1 LCYGFTHFLMRAGSE
16 GYIQLKDMGS
26 KKKFG
31 LAVFVFQLIWIAGCG
46 SSSSSVTGASALD
59 PLTATTQTV
68 SGIVTTTQNPQ
79 VARYTVVPP
88 RSGMVT
94 VEFGLDTT
102 YGLQTSSTRQVS
114 VLVAGM
120 RAFTTYHMR
129 ARIDF
134 DDGTQA
140 FDADHTFTTGG
151 LPAERV
157 PQVTVTR
164 PGALEP
170 NPGIELLDAV
180 AFSTLPAT
188 DRVNAAAF
196 DLNGN
201 LIWFCDL
208 KTGTQIDSAFP
219 IKMLPN
225 GDFLMVEGGTIFN
238 GVREIDLAGETV
250 SQFTTTSVTQS
261 LSQIGIQIPI
271 ISLHHD
277 ILPLPNGHLVLLAN
291 TSKTFTDLPGFPGAT
306 PVVGDVLIDLDE
318 HRNPV
323 WVWST
328 FDHLDIHRQPLS
340 FPDWTHSNALIYS
353 PEDGNLILSM
363 RNQDWVIKIDYK
375 DGQGEGDI
383 LWRLGPGGD
392 FTIPG
397 GSPADFNYAQHYPVL
412 TSSKSSGVFPLMMFD
427 NGNNR
432 ILDSS
437 GTVCDSP
444 GAIPCYSRPVIFQL
458 DETAKTAQIL
468 WQHKLPLFSTC
479 CGSIN
484 LLENG
489 NVEYDIAALTLVPL
503 PSSRVQEVTQDS
515 SPQLVWQMDLAAQ
528 LGYRF
533 FRIPSLYPGVEWKT
547 TQ

>member
-1 LCYGFTHFLMRAGSE
+1 
-16 GYIQLKDMGS
+16 MGS
-26 KKKFG
+26 NKKKFG
-31 LAVFVFQLIWIAGCG
+31 VLVCVFQIIWIVGCK
-46 SSSSSVTGASALD
+46 SSVSPPATASTLYP
-59 PLTATTQTV
+59 PLSAAPQTITAF
-68 SGIVTTTQNPQ
+68 VTATQNPQ
-79 VARYTVVPP
+79 VARYTIVPP
-88 RSGMVT
+88 RSGNVT
-94 VEFGLDTT
+94 IEFGLDTN
-102 YGLQTSSTRQVS
+102 YGLQTAPSRQLS
-114 VLVAGM
+114 ILVAGM

-134 DDGTQA
+134 DDGSQM
-140 FDADHTFTTGG
+140 FDSDHTFTTGG
-151 LPAERV
+151 LPPERV

-164 PGALEP
+164 PGGLEP

-180 AFSTLPAT
+180 SFSTLAPT

-208 KTGTQIDSAFP
+208 KAGTQIDSAFP

-250 SQFTTTSVTQS
+250 SQFTTASVAQS
-261 LSQIGIQIPI
+261 LPQIGIQIPI

-277 ILPLPNGHLVLLAN
+277 ILALPNGHLVLLAN
-291 TSKTFTDLPGFPGAT
+291 TSKTFNDLPGFPGAT
-306 PVVGDVLIDLDE
+306 QVVGDVLIDLDE
-318 HRNPV
+318 HRKPV
-323 WVWST
+323 WFWSA
-328 FDHLDIHRQPLS
+328 FDHVDINRQPLS
-340 FPDWTHSNALIYS
+340 FPDWTHSNAIIYS

-363 RNQDWVIKIDYK
+363 RNQDWVVKIDYE
-375 DGQGEGDI
+375 DGRGNGNI

-397 GSPADFNYAQHYPVL
+397 GSPADFNYAQHYPIL

-432 ILDSS
+432 ILNSG

-468 WQHKLPLFSTC
+468 WQNKLPVFSVC
-479 CGSIN
+479 CGSISV
-484 LLENG
+484 LQNG

-503 PSSRVQEVTQDS
+503 PSSRVQEVTQELT
-515 SPQLVWQMDLAAQ
+515 PQLVWQMDLAGQ
-528 LGYRF
+528 LGYRA
-533 FRIPSLYPGVEWKT
+533 FRIPSLYPGVEWKSLP
-547 TQ
+547 